1 MLLQI
6 AHDNAHKGPLLAGY
20 YIISVYP
27 AITPMIYS
35 WSAGNTAGETK
46 KKVTTAILYVGQCAG
61 NVLGPNLYT
70 TAEAPLYRRGLLSN
84 LALFCVLI
92 GLTGANA
99 AYLFYLNKQHEK
111 RRVAVG
117 KSAKIVDQSMQAVQA
132 VSDAKEDQPQQAAD
146 DNAWKDLTDWQ
157 NEDFV
162 YVF

>member
-1 MLLQI
+1 M
-6 AHDNAHKGPLLAGY
+6 
-20 YIISVYP
+20 
-27 AITPMIYS
+27 
-35 WSAGNTAGETK
+35 
-46 KKVTTAILYVGQCAG
+46 
-61 NVLGPNLYT
+61 
-70 TAEAPLYRRGLLSN
+70 
-84 LALFCVLI
+84 
-92 GLTGANA
+92 
-99 AYLFYLNKQHEK
+99 FYLNKKHEK